1 MLANLSYS
9 LLTGEKFLGEC
20 AVVPLAPDERV
31 AVLNFEVTAATLA
44 EWFNRRSVPMDRV
57 VQVDLRGRAN
67 PFHDAKK
74 LRALGEQLRSLN
86 VQSVLIDTFSHG
98 LPGES
103 QNDATQVRA
112 WMRRANQR
120 TEERSVGKGWV
131 MTCGT

>member
-67 PFHDAKK
+67 PFHDAKQ
-74 LRALGEQLRSLN
+74 LRALGEKLRSEERRGGKEC
-86 VQSVLIDTFSHG
+86 VSTCRSRG
-98 LPGES
+98 LPE
-103 QNDATQVRA
+103 T
-112 WMRRANQR
+112 
-120 TEERSVGKGWV
+120 
-131 MTCGT
+131 